1 MRVIA
6 NTGLIYIPEWNKN
19 KKESE
24 PIRIHYRYL
33 TGPEYDRFVGI
44 GAPEFDVEGNP
55 KGGFTLKLDKEGMVR
70 AGVEKIENL
79 QVGEEQIITADQLC
93 TTSEAAGIYR
103 EFVDFY
109 LDANREPDKKK
120 LK

>member
-19 KKESE
+19 KKETD
-24 PIRIHYRYL
+24 PIKLHYRYL

-44 GAPEFDVEGNP
+44 GTPEFDEEGNP

-70 AGVEKIENL
+70 CGIEKIENL
-79 QVGEEQIITADQLC
+79 YVGDDTITTAEQLC
-93 TTSEAAGIYR
+93 TVPELAGLYR
-103 EFVDFY
+103 EFIDFY
-109 LDANREPDKKK
+109 LEANREPDKKK

>member
-1 MRVIA
+1 MRIIA

-33 TGPEYDRFVGI
+33 TGPEYDRFIGI
-44 GAPEFDVEGNP
+44 GPIEFDEDGKP
-55 KGGFTLKLDKEGMVR
+55 LGGFKFKLDKEGMVR
-70 AGVEKIENL
+70 CGVEKIENFY
-79 QVGEEQIITADQLC
+79 VGDISITTADQLC
-93 TTSEAAGIYR
+93 DVPEAAPVYR
-103 EFVDFY
+103 EFIEFY
-109 LDANREPDKKK
+109 MEANREPDKKK

>member
-6 NTGLIYIPEWNKN
+6 NKGLIYIPEWNKN

-44 GAPEFDVEGNP
+44 GTPEFDENGIP
-55 KGGFTLKLDKEGMVR
+55 KGGFTLNLDKEGMVR

-79 QVGEEQIITADQLC
+79 QVGDLRITSVDLLC
-93 TTSEAAGIYR
+93 TTSEVAGIYR
-103 EFVDFY
+103 EFAEFY
-109 LDANREPDKKK
+109 LEANREPDRKK